1 MTHAQQL
8 MLRQEE
14 YCHSQMQSLQPMLFK
29 RYLPDNPI
37 KLEKTNKQTNKNN
50 TPTFSSFFFFSQLLV
65 KDTIKAGPG
74 YLKRISFMAKN
85 VTWVLTNLM

>member
-1 MTHAQQL
+1 
-8 MLRQEE
+8 
-14 YCHSQMQSLQPMLFK
+14 MQSLQPIAFLFE

-37 KLEKTNKQTNKNN
+37 KLEKNKTKTKTNKHN
-50 TPTFSSFFFFSQLLV
+50 TPTFSSFIFFFQLLV

-85 VTWVLTNLM
+85 VSWVFTNLM